1 MESVEHGVIS
11 AFAWI
16 TDDKY
21 DYLKSNLDKNFEE
34 LNIDSLDI
42 TEVCMEIEEKFDL
55 EEIQDN
61 NIENFKTIKDV
72 IDFVE
77 TQRNRDYFLWFYI
90 WADSLLVKRYSFTQR
105 IKIGSN
111 P

>member
-1 MESVEHGVIS
+1 MESVEYGVIS

-16 TDDKY
+16 TDDEY

-34 LNIDSLDI
+34 LDIDSLDMA
-42 TEVCMEIEEKFDL
+42 EVCMEIEEKFDL

-61 NIENFKTIKDV
+61 DIENFKTIKDV

-77 TQRNRDYFLWFYI
+77 TQRNRD
-90 WADSLLVKRYSFTQR
+90 
-105 IKIGSN
+105 
-111 P
+111 

>member
-1 MESVEHGVIS
+1 MESVKHGVVN
-11 AFAWI
+11 AFVFV
-16 TDDKY
+16 TGDEY

-42 TEVCMEIEEKFDL
+42 VEVCMKIEEKFNL

-61 NIENFKTIKDV
+61 DIENFKTIKDV

-77 TQRNRDYFLWFYI
+77 AQRNRD
-90 WADSLLVKRYSFTQR
+90 
-105 IKIGSN
+105 
-111 P
+111 

>member
-1 MESVEHGVIS
+1 MESVEYGVIS

-16 TDDKY
+16 IDDEY
-21 DYLKSNLDKNFEE
+21 DYLKNNLDKNFEE

-42 TEVCMEIEEKFDL
+42 TEVCMEIEEKFYL

-61 NIENFKTIKDV
+61 DIENFKTIKDV

-77 TQRNRDYFLWFYI
+77 TQRNRD
-90 WADSLLVKRYSFTQR
+90 
-105 IKIGSN
+105 
-111 P
+111 

>member
-1 MESVEHGVIS
+1 MESVKYGVIS

-16 TDDKY
+16 TDYEY

-42 TEVCMEIEEKFDL
+42 TEVCMEIEKKFDL

-61 NIENFKTIKDV
+61 DIENFKTIKDV

-77 TQRNRDYFLWFYI
+77 TQRNRD
-90 WADSLLVKRYSFTQR
+90 
-105 IKIGSN
+105 
-111 P
+111 

>member
-1 MESVEHGVIS
+1 MESVEYGVIS

-16 TDDKY
+16 TDDEY

-34 LNIDSLDI
+34 LDIDSLDI
-42 TEVCMEIEEKFDL
+42 VEVCMEIEEKFDL

-61 NIENFKTIKDV
+61 DIENFKTIKDV

-77 TQRNRDYFLWFYI
+77 TQRNRD
-90 WADSLLVKRYSFTQR
+90 
-105 IKIGSN
+105 
-111 P
+111 

>member
-1 MESVEHGVIS
+1 MESVEYWVIS

-16 TDDKY
+16 TDDEY

-42 TEVCMEIEEKFDL
+42 TEVCMEIEEKFYL

-61 NIENFKTIKDV
+61 DIENFKTIKDV

-77 TQRNRDYFLWFYI
+77 TQRNRD
-90 WADSLLVKRYSFTQR
+90 
-105 IKIGSN
+105 
-111 P
+111 

>member
-1 MESVEHGVIS
+1 MESVEYGVIS

-16 TDDKY
+16 TDDEY

-42 TEVCMEIEEKFDL
+42 VEVCMEIEDKFDL

-61 NIENFKTIKDV
+61 DIENFKTIKDV

-77 TQRNRDYFLWFYI
+77 TQRNRD
-90 WADSLLVKRYSFTQR
+90 
-105 IKIGSN
+105 
-111 P
+111 

>member
-1 MESVEHGVIS
+1 MESVEYGVIS

-16 TDDKY
+16 TDYEY

-55 EEIQDN
+55 EVIQDN
-61 NIENFKTIKDV
+61 DIENFKTIKDL

-77 TQRNRDYFLWFYI
+77 TQRNRD
-90 WADSLLVKRYSFTQR
+90 
-105 IKIGSN
+105 
-111 P
+111 

>member
-1 MESVEHGVIS
+1 MESVEYGVIS
-11 AFAWI
+11 AFALI
-16 TDDKY
+16 TDYKY

-55 EEIQDN
+55 EAIQDN
-61 NIENFKTIKDV
+61 DIENFKTIKDV

-77 TQRNRDYFLWFYI
+77 TQRSRD
-90 WADSLLVKRYSFTQR
+90 
-105 IKIGSN
+105 
-111 P
+111 

>member
-1 MESVEHGVIS
+1 MESVEYGVIS

-16 TDDKY
+16 TDDEY

-42 TEVCMEIEEKFDL
+42 TEVCMEIEKKFDL

-61 NIENFKTIKDV
+61 DIENFKTIKDV

-77 TQRNRDYFLWFYI
+77 TQRNRD
-90 WADSLLVKRYSFTQR
+90 
-105 IKIGSN
+105 
-111 P
+111 

>member
-1 MESVEHGVIS
+1 MESVKYGVIS

-16 TDDKY
+16 TDY
-21 DYLKSNLDKNFEE
+21 EYNYLKSNLDKNFEE

-55 EEIQDN
+55 EVIQDN
-61 NIENFKTIKDV
+61 DIENFKTIKDV

-77 TQRNRDYFLWFYI
+77 TQRNRD
-90 WADSLLVKRYSFTQR
+90 
-105 IKIGSN
+105 
-111 P
+111 

>member
-1 MESVEHGVIS
+1 MESVEYGVIS

-16 TDDKY
+16 TEDEY

-42 TEVCMEIEEKFDL
+42 VEVCMEIEEKFDL

-61 NIENFKTIKDV
+61 DIENFKTIKDV

-77 TQRNRDYFLWFYI
+77 TQRNRD
-90 WADSLLVKRYSFTQR
+90 
-105 IKIGSN
+105 
-111 P
+111 

>member
-1 MESVEHGVIS
+1 MESVEYGVIS

-16 TDDKY
+16 TDDEY

-34 LNIDSLDI
+34 LNIDSFDI
-42 TEVCMEIEEKFDL
+42 TEVCKEIEEKFDL

-61 NIENFKTIKDV
+61 DIENFKTIKDV

-77 TQRNRDYFLWFYI
+77 TQRNRD
-90 WADSLLVKRYSFTQR
+90 
-105 IKIGSN
+105 
-111 P
+111 

>member
-1 MESVEHGVIS
+1 MESVEYGVIS

-16 TDDKY
+16 TDDEY

-42 TEVCMEIEEKFDL
+42 IEVCMEIEEKFDL

-61 NIENFKTIKDV
+61 DIENFKTIKDV

-77 TQRNRDYFLWFYI
+77 TQRNRD
-90 WADSLLVKRYSFTQR
+90 
-105 IKIGSN
+105 
-111 P
+111 

>member
-16 TDDKY
+16 TGDEY
-21 DYLKSNLDKNFEE
+21 DYLKSNLNKNFEE

-42 TEVCMEIEEKFDL
+42 VEVCIEIEEKFDL
-55 EEIQDN
+55 EEIQN
-61 NIENFKTIKDV
+61 NEIENFKTIKDV

-77 TQRNRDYFLWFYI
+77 AERSRD
-90 WADSLLVKRYSFTQR
+90 
-105 IKIGSN
+105 
-111 P
+111 

>member
-1 MESVEHGVIS
+1 MESVEYGVIS

-16 TDDKY
+16 TEDEY
-21 DYLKSNLDKNFEE
+21 DYLKSNLYKNFEE

-55 EEIQDN
+55 EVIQDN
-61 NIENFKTIKDV
+61 DIENFKTIKDV

-77 TQRNRDYFLWFYI
+77 TQRSRD
-90 WADSLLVKRYSFTQR
+90 
-105 IKIGSN
+105 
-111 P
+111 

>member
-16 TDDKY
+16 TGDDY
-21 DYLKSNLDKNFEE
+21 DCLKSNLDKNFEE

-42 TEVCMEIEEKFDL
+42 VEVCMEIEEKFDL

-61 NIENFKTIKDV
+61 DIENFKTIKDV

-77 TQRNRDYFLWFYI
+77 TQRNRD
-90 WADSLLVKRYSFTQR
+90 
-105 IKIGSN
+105 
-111 P
+111 

>member
-1 MESVEHGVIS
+1 MESVEYGVIS

-16 TDDKY
+16 TDDEY

-42 TEVCMEIEEKFDL
+42 VEVCMEIEEKFDL

-77 TQRNRDYFLWFYI
+77 TQRSRD
-90 WADSLLVKRYSFTQR
+90 
-105 IKIGSN
+105 
-111 P
+111 

>member
-1 MESVEHGVIS
+1 MESVEYGVIS

-16 TDDKY
+16 TDGEY

-42 TEVCMEIEEKFDL
+42 TEVYMEIEEKFDL
-55 EEIQDN
+55 EVIQDN
-61 NIENFKTIKDV
+61 DIENFKTIKDV

-77 TQRNRDYFLWFYI
+77 TQRNRD
-90 WADSLLVKRYSFTQR
+90 
-105 IKIGSN
+105 
-111 P
+111 

>member
-1 MESVEHGVIS
+1 MESVEYGVIS
-11 AFAWI
+11 AFALI
-16 TDDKY
+16 TDDEY

-55 EEIQDN
+55 EVIQDN
-61 NIENFKTIKDV
+61 DIENFKTIKDV

-77 TQRNRDYFLWFYI
+77 TQRNRD
-90 WADSLLVKRYSFTQR
+90 
-105 IKIGSN
+105 
-111 P
+111 

>member
-1 MESVEHGVIS
+1 MESVEYGVIS
-11 AFAWI
+11 AFALI
-16 TDDKY
+16 TDDEY

-55 EEIQDN
+55 EVIQDN
-61 NIENFKTIKDV
+61 DIENFKTIKDV

-77 TQRNRDYFLWFYI
+77 TQRSRD
-90 WADSLLVKRYSFTQR
+90 
-105 IKIGSN
+105 
-111 P
+111 

>member
-1 MESVEHGVIS
+1 MESVEYGVIS

-16 TDDKY
+16 TDDEY

-34 LNIDSLDI
+34 LDIDSLDMV
-42 TEVCMEIEEKFDL
+42 EVCMEIEEKFDL

-61 NIENFKTIKDV
+61 DIENFKTIKDV

-77 TQRNRDYFLWFYI
+77 TQRNRD
-90 WADSLLVKRYSFTQR
+90 
-105 IKIGSN
+105 
-111 P
+111 

>member
-1 MESVEHGVIS
+1 MESVEYGVIS
-11 AFAWI
+11 AFALI
-16 TDDKY
+16 TEDDY

-42 TEVCMEIEEKFDL
+42 AEVCMEIEEKFDL

-61 NIENFKTIKDV
+61 DIENFKTIKDV

-77 TQRNRDYFLWFYI
+77 TQRSRD
-90 WADSLLVKRYSFTQR
+90 
-105 IKIGSN
+105 
-111 P
+111 